1 MCGVLANNGCIYCIP
16 SDYAG
21 SNQILKVDSINGT
34 VTLLDVRLP
43 EETWTAGLWT
53 SGAFAIDG
61 CIYFMPSCANHIL
74 KLNPENDS
82 LASVGDHLGDKIS
95 KYSGTVLGKD
105 NCLYGIPDTSKRI
118 VRFNPVVQSISFV
131 GGEARRF
138 FCVGNGTLGRDGCIY
153 ALSHGG
159 YRVIKMMWQT
169 TPTTQLY
176 SKACRHNSLGWFRR
190 YWEVMVVSIGHRV
203 NPIEH

>member
-1 MCGVLANNGCIYCIP
+1 VCGVLANNGCIYCIP

-138 FCVGNGTLGRDGCIY
+138 FCVGNGTWGRDGCIY
-153 ALSHGG
+153 ALEHNGR
-159 YRVIKMMWQT
+159 RVLKIDVANNT
-169 TPTTQLY
+169 Y
-176 SKACRHNSLGWFRR
+176 D
-190 YWEVMVVSIGHRV
+190 SIVLEGL
-203 NPIEH
+203 